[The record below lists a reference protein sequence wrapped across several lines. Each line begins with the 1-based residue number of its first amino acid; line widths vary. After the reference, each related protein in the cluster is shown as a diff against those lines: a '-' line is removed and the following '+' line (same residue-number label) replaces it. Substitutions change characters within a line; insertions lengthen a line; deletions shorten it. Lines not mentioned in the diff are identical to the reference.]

1 MFCPEGEMV
10 VEMVIV
16 SAACLGLG
24 IGLTVVWMKIRARR
38 AGTSPH
44 DGHPEAPFPAI
55 VSPVKVVV
63 ASGDQEVMSMTILD
77 DSNPNMELLRN
88 ATRLPQGAVSGALKS
103 LVEPLMQA
111 TPSVVTAAAT
121 HSTQLMEVVING
133 QMLAATDGNGLRAI
147 AKAGKGFEH
156 ARLYEPSNL
165 QNIANAAAIW
175 QLASVVVAQKHLAD
189 ISATLKCVETK
200 VDGIQSFLEEERLAV
215 IKSAM
220 NYLEVARRAV
230 ESGEFLERTRGELE
244 RFDIELDRVSMSLV
258 EQAKRESRT
267 ELRRDSVGCEGE
279 YTSALS
285 KHKGL
290 SRIGEELALCN
301 EARLANWYLCSIYPD
316 SSKILEPRLEQI
328 KKSIKEIGSL
338 EGRLSKSVKDD
349 CALIDAKF
357 TLDSTIN
364 KRRFD
369 VKSAAKA
376 GKHALQ
382 NGLRRSE
389 EIVLK
394 LEAIRADR
402 QAINRLVIETKNGV
416 PSAVYLCQE

>member
-1 MFCPEGEMV
+1 M
-10 VEMVIV
+10 EMVIV
-16 SAACLGLG
+16 SVVCLGLG

-44 DGHPEAPFPAI
+44 DEHPKASFPAI

-63 ASGDQEVMSMTILD
+63 ASGDQEVMSMTMLD

-88 ATRLPQGAVSGALKS
+88 ATRLPQDAVSGALKS
-103 LVEPLMQA
+103 LVEPLMQVA
-111 TPSVVTAAAT
+111 PSVVTAAAT

-156 ARLYEPSNL
+156 ARLY
-165 QNIANAAAIW
+165 
-175 QLASVVVAQKHLAD
+175 
-189 ISATLKCVETK
+189 
-200 VDGIQSFLEEERLAV
+200 
-215 IKSAM
+215 
-220 NYLEVARRAV
+220 
-230 ESGEFLERTRGELE
+230 
-244 RFDIELDRVSMSLV
+244 
-258 EQAKRESRT
+258 
-267 ELRRDSVGCEGE
+267 
-279 YTSALS
+279 
-285 KHKGL
+285 
-290 SRIGEELALCN
+290 
-301 EARLANWYLCSIYPD
+301 LCSIYPD

-328 KKSIKEIGSL
+328 KKSIKEISSL

-349 CALIDAKF
+349 CALIDAKL

-364 KRRFD
+364 ERRSD

-402 QAINRLVIETKNGV
+402 LAIKRLVIETKNGV